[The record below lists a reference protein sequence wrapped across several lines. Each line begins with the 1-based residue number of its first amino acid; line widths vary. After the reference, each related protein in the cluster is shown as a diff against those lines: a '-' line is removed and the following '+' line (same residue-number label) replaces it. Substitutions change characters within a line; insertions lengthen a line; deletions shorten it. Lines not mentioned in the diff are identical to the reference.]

1 MSHTGGG
8 RRTVKTSAIIRSP
21 PEAVSAMDV
30 TYEIR
35 VQGLLGPMLRSAFA
49 DLQPETVT
57 RQWTI
62 RGQLSSEQL
71 HYLLTRLDHCG
82 IKLIRLRCQNNE
94 PDATTP
100 GRATRDAP
108 VIPTG

>member
-1 MSHTGGG
+1 MSHTGGAG
-8 RRTVKTSAIIRSP
+8 RTVKPSALIRSP

-30 TYEIR
+30 SYEIR

-49 DLQPETVT
+49 DLHPQTVT

-62 RGQLSSEQL
+62 RGQLSSEQM

-82 IKLIRLRCQNNE
+82 IKLLRLHCQDNE

-100 GRATRDAP
+100 DRATLDAP